1 MHFSSTD
8 LPVPEPPIT
17 TMEVPGITS
26 MIDAVQHLLVAE
38 ALGRGHFGPRRPDA
52 DFRGVFL
59 WLAHRAKNNSVS
71 T

>member
-17 TMEVPGITS
+17 TIEVPVATS
-26 MIDAVQHLLVAE
+26 RSMPSSTCLSPN
-38 ALGRGHFGPRRPDA
+38 ALRRPRTRIFGTA
-52 DFRGVFL
+52 AVVGS
-59 WLAHRAKNNSVS
+59 AHRAKNSSVS